1 MTAMAHGNL
10 WDGHLLAR
18 GGTKRAVT
26 LDSAHSPTNTHTS
39 TRLTTHA
46 SASPYAPLHPLGDP
60 NIHARVDPA
69 PDAEPFFVDLSECRQ
84 HACRCTMEVVEG
96 DPRPTPSEF
105 RCKEIWELVN
115 ALGVWGE
122 GEE

>member
-18 GGTKRAVT
+18 GGTKRAIT
-26 LDSAHSPTNTHTS
+26 PARPPASTSGNFPT
-39 TRLTTHA
+39 
-46 SASPYAPLHPLGDP
+46 SPYAPLHPLGDP

>member
-18 GGTKRAVT
+18 GGTKRPITHDKSSLHPVA
-26 LDSAHSPTNTHTS
+26 DAHNH
-39 TRLTTHA
+39 
-46 SASPYAPLHPLGDP
+46 APLHHLGDP

>member
-18 GGTKRAVT
+18 GGTKRQ
-26 LDSAHSPTNTHTS
+26 LTHTHDS
-39 TRLTTHA
+39 THTTSNHASTHPA
-46 SASPYAPLHPLGDP
+46 SASTYAPLHPLGDP

-122 GEE
+122 EE

>member
-18 GGTKRAVT
+18 GGTKRPITHDKSSLHPLVDANVH
-26 LDSAHSPTNTHTS
+26 APT
-39 TRLTTHA
+39 
-46 SASPYAPLHPLGDP
+46 SPYAPLHPFGDP
-60 NIHARVDPA
+60 NIHARADPA

-96 DPRPTPSEF
+96 DPRPSPSEF

-122 GEE
+122 EGE